1 MSLELLAS
9 RVAEGHPARVR
20 EVLLLFEAAGAFAA
34 QAAEA
39 RALLPE
45 RARTFLAARLADA
58 APDIPLLVEAI
69 IEAEAEGLSAQAA
82 EARAQLPQLVSLTPC
97 LHLPTIYSSLL
108 LSFAACLFILFVH
121 E

>member
-1 MSLELLAS
+1 MSCELLVS

-45 RARTFLAARLADA
+45 RARVFLAARLAEE
-58 APDIPLLVEAI
+58 DIPLLLEAI
-69 IEAEAEGLSAQAA
+69 FDVEAEGLTEQAA
-82 EARAQLPQLVSLTPC
+82 EARAQLPRMVW
-97 LHLPTIYSSLL
+97 SSLQMET
-108 LSFAACLFILFVH
+108 FISSNSYLHSHFNASVL
-121 E
+121 